1 MVKRLVINII
11 KTDYIDIK
19 IKLSKLNVAGSKP
32 VADTYTKKKETT
44 VKKFQSRL
52 DYLKGFICNC
62 DLIMKFK
69 IEFGMNTCLLKKNY
83 TFKVF
88 TN

>member
-32 VADTYTKKKETT
+32 VADTYTKKRNYR
-44 VKKFQSRL
+44 KKVSITFR
-52 DYLKGFICNC
+52 
-62 DLIMKFK
+62 
-69 IEFGMNTCLLKKNY
+69 LLKRFY
-83 TFKVF
+83 L
-88 TN
+88 